1 MNKSNGRERSGQEM
15 PELSLRDILSPL
27 FRHRRIVIGTF
38 WGVFLLSII
47 VAWAWAA
54 RYYVAN
60 MQVVVEQDRS
70 DPAITSAQVANVNN
84 NRPVTTD
91 QVTSEVAL
99 LLGDD
104 MLRKVVTACGVVD
117 DKRSVFDVFAP
128 SDPQQRLA
136 MREESAAKR
145 LAKAIKV
152 ETAGTASDVIDV
164 KYGRVGEPEVPACVL
179 QTLGKLY
186 LEKHLQLQRPAGA
199 SDFFAQETEKY
210 RQSLADAEARLTDF
224 SKTAGVASPDIL
236 RGDMAKQ
243 IAISEATLYQTRQ
256 TIAADQKRIEEIDK
270 QMAVTPARSATSEE
284 AIPATDLMAQLQS
297 TLLTEQ
303 LKRSQLMLK
312 YADDYPLVKEI
323 DEEIA
328 ETKAAISRAENAN
341 YMNKT
346 SDRDPTYEFLRVDR
360 AKTQTDLASQR
371 ATAAALATSIDGMK
385 AQTVDFDADAVKQG
399 ALLREAKADEA
410 NYLLYLSKR
419 EQERTSDA
427 LDQKRIANVAIAVP
441 PVTPILPAHSPWLV
455 MFLGLFGAIV
465 ASIVAAYLA
474 EYLDPSFRTP
484 EEVTDTLKMPVLATM
499 PKRAA

>member
-1 MNKSNGRERSGQEM
+1 MNKSNGRARSGQEM
-15 PELSLRDILSPL
+15 PELSLRDILAPL

-38 WGVFLLSII
+38 CGIFLLSIL
-47 VAWAWAA
+47 VAWVWAA
-54 RYYVAN
+54 RYYVST

-84 NRPVTTD
+84 NRAVTTD

-104 MLRKVVTACGVVD
+104 MLRQVVATCGIVD
-117 DKRSVFDVFAP
+117 DKRSIFDVFAP
-128 SDPQQRLA
+128 SDPQRRLA
-136 MREESAAKR
+136 MRQEGAAKG
-145 LAKAIKV
+145 LAKQIKV

-179 QTLGKLY
+179 QTLSKLY
-186 LEKHLQLQRPAGA
+186 LQKHLQLQRPAGA

-210 RQSLADAEARLTDF
+210 HQSLMEAEARLADF
-224 SKTAGVASPDIL
+224 SKTAGVAAPEIL
-236 RGDMAKQ
+236 RGDMAQ
-243 IAISEATLYQTRQ
+243 QVATSEAALYAAKQA
-256 TIAADQKRIEEIDK
+256 IAADQKRIENIDS
-270 QMAVTPARSATSEE
+270 QMTTTPARSATAE
-284 AIPATDLMAQLQS
+284 ASLPATDLMAQLQA
-297 TLLTEQ
+297 TLLTGE
-303 LKRSQLMLK
+303 LKRSQLRLK
-312 YADDYPLVKEI
+312 YADDYPLVKEV

-328 ETKAAISRAENAN
+328 ETKAAIANAESAK
-341 YMNKT
+341 YMNKVT
-346 SDRDPTYEFLRVDR
+346 DRDPTYEFLREDR
-360 AKTQTDLASQR
+360 AKTEADLASQR
-371 ATAAALATSIDGMK
+371 ATAAALVSSIDGMK
-385 AQTVDFDADAVKQG
+385 AQTVGFDADAVKQG